1 MTTIE
6 SKLQT
11 DAQGTLSVSI
21 PLGIENANRQVRV
34 LVQPIE
40 STMTDDQWCRFVLST
55 SGSIT
60 DPTFRRHA
68 QGEFEQREELF
79 P

>member
-6 SKLQT
+6 TKSQT

-34 LVQPIE
+34 LVEPME
-40 STMTDDQWCRFVLST
+40 STMTDDQWCRFVRDT
-55 SGSIT
+55 AGSIA
-60 DPTFRRHA
+60 DPTFLRHS